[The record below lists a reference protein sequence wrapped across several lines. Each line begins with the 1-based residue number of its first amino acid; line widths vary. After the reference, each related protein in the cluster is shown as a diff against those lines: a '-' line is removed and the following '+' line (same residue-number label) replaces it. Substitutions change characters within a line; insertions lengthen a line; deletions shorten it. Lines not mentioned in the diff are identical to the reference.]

1 MPIIGNQYSTY
12 ADHARRT
19 DPDGTISTIVNL
31 LSQTNEL
38 LEDMLVLEGN
48 LPTGHQTTVRTGLPQ
63 ATWRLINQGIGD
75 VKSETA
81 QITDTAGSLECYST
95 IDKELADLN
104 GNTAAFRLSED
115 MAVLEGMNQ
124 QMASAYIYS
133 NALSSPAQIM
143 GFTPRFS
150 TLNTANAQT
159 AKNVVDAGGTG
170 STNTSIWV
178 VVWGSQ
184 SCHAFF
190 PKGSTAGLQHKDLG
204 EVTHMTAVGANS
216 AQYQAYKA
224 HYKWKTGLSVRDWQY
239 VVRIANIDALQLTGN
254 NAADIIELIH
264 RGLGLI
270 KTLPAGQGAVQ
281 KTDAQD
287 GGQMSMG
294 RTVIYCN
301 RLIRTYLNIQA
312 TNRNNMQLGLSEYAG
327 KIQTTFLG
335 IPIRTVDSILNTEAR
350 VV

>member
-12 ADHARRT
+12 ADHARRM
-19 DPDGTISTIVNL
+19 DPDGSIATIVNL

-95 IDKELADLN
+95 IDKDLAELN
-104 GNTAAFRLSED
+104 GNTPAFRLSED

-124 QMASAYIYS
+124 QMSQAYIYS
-133 NALSSPAQIM
+133 NALSTPAQIM
-143 GFTPRFS
+143 GLAPRFS
-150 TLNTANAQT
+150 TLNLASAQT

-170 STNTSIWV
+170 STNTSIWI
-178 VVWGSQ
+178 VVWGKGT
-184 SCHAFF
+184 CHGFF
-190 PKGSTAGLQHKDLG
+190 PKGSQAGLQHKDLG
-204 EVTHMTAVGANS
+204 EVTHMTAVGASS
-216 AQYQAYKA
+216 AQYQAYKS
-224 HYKWKTGLSVRDWQY
+224 HYKWKTGLSVPDWQY
-239 VVRIANIDALQLTGN
+239 VVRIANIDALLLTGN
-254 NAADIIELIH
+254 NAADIVEYIH

-270 KTLPAGQGAVQ
+270 KTLPAGQGSVQ
-281 KTDAQD
+281 KTDASD

-294 RTVIYCN
+294 KTVIYCN

-312 TNRNNMQLGLSEYAG
+312 SNKHNMQLSLSEYAG
-327 KIQTTFLG
+327 KIQTNFLG